1 MNYLDNI
8 YEMKGL
14 IEHGFYNGYDYAI
27 YIVHDHPCCYVFLK
41 DTDPYTKVNSYNE
54 VKIPMH
60 GGCTY
65 LESMEAFKKGHP
77 DIELF
82 LRAAKVLGWDY
93 AHYNDWS
100 PWFPEGKHWS
110 FGELKD
116 EVKKVID
123 CLIDIKGWKGNYD

>member
-8 YEMKGL
+8 YEMTGL

-27 YIVHDHPCCYVFLK
+27 CMVNGHPCCYIFLK
-41 DTDPYTKVNSYNE
+41 DNDPCNDIDSYDN
-54 VKIPMH
+54 INAPMH

-65 LESMEAFKKGHP
+65 LDSVSSFKKAYP
-77 DIELF
+77 DIKLF
-82 LRAAKVLGWDY
+82 LEGKKVLGWDY
-93 AHYNDWS
+93 NHCSDWS

-123 CLIDIKGWKGNYD
+123 YLESIDYVSERY